1 MLMFIQRG
9 LPILA
14 GIQLLCTSSHKFRS
28 STIPSFN
35 VTYTKLHIQESKHA
49 GINTS
54 MISIVC
60 ATLHHLLKCHKYST
74 WHIQV
79 FFSDALMCN
88 HGAYVSSLLFVSCI
102 TPSPQRRA
110 SDGRDAK
117 ARQCVHHQHANDQP
131 HKLQKSALQMFD
143 AGGIVRSSIS
153 LYLMRF
159 SATHDFVSHTTLSRF
174 S

>member
-1 MLMFIQRG
+1 MACIISRNSYDFCGYMYAIVYTLNETEKFI
-9 LPILA
+9 
-14 GIQLLCTSSHKFRS
+14 TSYADVYTAWVADFGGH
-28 STIPSFN
+28 STFVHFQSQ
-35 VTYTKLHIQESKHA
+35 V
-49 GINTS
+49 
-54 MISIVC
+54 
-60 ATLHHLLKCHKYST
+60 
-74 WHIQV
+74 QV

-143 AGGIVRSSIS
+143 AGGIVRSIDEVLQTWLVEAKSVWNE
-153 LYLMRF
+153 F
-159 SATHDFVSHTTLSRF
+159 DACEVE
-174 S
+174 